1 MDAALDPMPSAASRS
16 DCCPAATGK
25 LYRLRGRTYR
35 VYPIGPD
42 EPRRIAE
49 AAEEPTCIRDFDS
62 KRWVLGL
69 AVEEADGAANS
80 PGSVA
85 GGEPLGFYAVA
96 HGDDPTCYDDT
107 FLFVRSEARGRH
119 LSLLLL
125 YAVYSELL
133 RTSLSFRLREVIDH
147 PRLRLHAR
155 CGFAP
160 PVRRLVE
167 GKVEIGSYDLHA
179 LLARIESEDEIVDLS
194 AQDLPFPLH

>member
-1 MDAALDPMPSAASRS
+1 MDAALDTMPSSVFRFAIHKEGA
-16 DCCPAATGK
+16 GK
-25 LYRLRGRTYR
+25 RYRLRGKEYR

-49 AAEEPTCIRDFDS
+49 AAGEAACGRDFDPA
-62 KRWVLGL
+62 RWVVGL
-69 AVEEADGAANS
+69 AVAEAQTDGGPALE
-80 PGSVA
+80 PTT
-85 GGEPLGFYAVA
+85 PLGFYAVA
-96 HGDDPTCYDDT
+96 HSGDPTCFDDT
-107 FLFVRSEARGRH
+107 FLFVCPQARGRH

-125 YAVYSELL
+125 YAMYSELL
-133 RTSLSFRLREVIDH
+133 RTSLSFRLREAIDH

-167 GKVEIGSYDLHA
+167 GKVEIGGYDLHS

-194 AQDLPFPLH
+194 LQDLPAPLH